1 MYKIAELTIRPQ
13 YGIKEEQLENTDQF
27 LGMLYKN
34 GQILDGYTVED
45 RGDVFIARVV
55 TTDDDSLD
63 SKYFNVYIRNM
74 LDKLTFEYEIIADD
88 ALSDD
93 SCHESDHSFLMLRAE
108 YDISSSPV
116 YCGDCG
122 REIPLIHLPYIENRE
137 EHFSIL
143 SWQKMYKNVDSL
155 WMSSLSDRFTKR
167 QITDPN
173 SALNKSGAEICAEL
187 EKRTGIPT
195 YLYLRNPIGGWYDY
209 KKNNINL
216 KACPKCGG
224 EFRYPDDSAV
234 DMVCDKCRL
243 AFLLVPEE

>member
-1 MYKIAELTIRPQ
+1 MYKIAKLTIRPLC
-13 YGIKEEQLENTDQF
+13 GDREEQIENVDFF
-27 LGMLYKN
+27 LSVLHKN
-34 GQILDGYTVED
+34 GQILDYIVEEKD
-45 RGDVFIARVV
+45 GVFFARVT

-63 SKYFNVYIRNM
+63 SKYFNVYVRNILEK
-74 LDKLTFEYEIIADD
+74 LDFEYEIISDD
-88 ALSDD
+88 PLSED
-93 SCHESDHSFLMLRAE
+93 SCHESKHSFLMLMAE

-122 REIPLIHLPYIENRE
+122 REIPLIHLPYLQNEE

-143 SWQKMYKNVDSL
+143 SWQKMYKAVDNL

-173 SALNKSGAEICAEL
+173 SELNKRGLEICAEL
-187 EKRTGIPT
+187 EEKTGIPT

-224 EFRYPDDSAV
+224 EFRHLEDSAV

-243 AFLLVPEE
+243 AFLKVPDEE